1 MPSPSSAPRH
11 SPIASSAQPAPLAA
25 PASQALRT
33 ELNAL
38 WQLAWPLLIGQLA
51 TVGMAVA
58 DVAMSGHASAQDL
71 AGVSLG
77 ASIWIIVVVTLMGV
91 MMAVNPLV
99 AHHVGAK
106 EFDKVPHLVR
116 QALWMALA
124 VGVVS
129 MVLANLSA
137 VIFDYMTLEPAVRR
151 IAQQFIYITSVAL
164 PAFAAYRVLYGY
176 SASLNQTKP
185 MMVISLGALALNVLL
200 NWLLVFG
207 KWGFPQLGGV
217 GCAWASMACVWFNL
231 AGLVWW
237 MHKSPAYA
245 STWPFTQMEP
255 PNRAEIGRL
264 LHLGLPI
271 GVTYFAE
278 CTAFS
283 LIALLVAKFGS
294 TQVAAHQIALNF
306 SSLTFMV
313 PLSLGMAVLTRVG
326 QALGAGDPVAACYRS
341 WVGVAAAV
349 GFSVLSALV
358 MALFNRQIAS
368 AYTNDAGVAA
378 VAASLLFLAAIF
390 QLSDGLQVAASSA
403 IRGYKVT
410 RTPMA
415 IHLTAFWLVSLPL
428 GCVLG
433 LAPEWAPWRPVQPL
447 QAQGFWIAL
456 IVGLSVAGV
465 ALAWL
470 LHRITRQ
477 HVARHEAR
485 QVDYPLQGATA

>member
-1 MPSPSSAPRH
+1 MSSH
-11 SPIASSAQPAPLAA
+11 ASSTVSDPH
-25 PASQALRT
+25 ALRN
-33 ELNAL
+33 ELRAL

-58 DVAMSGHASAQDL
+58 DVAMAGHASAQDL

-91 MMAVNPLV
+91 MMSVNPLV

-106 EFDKVPHLVR
+106 EFSKVPHLVR
-116 QALWMALA
+116 QALWMALG
-124 VGVVS
+124 VGGVS
-129 MVLANLSA
+129 LVLANLSTL
-137 VIFDYMTLEPAVRR
+137 IFDHMTLEPPVRV
-151 IAQQFIYITSVAL
+151 IAQDFVHITSFGL

-185 MMVISLGALALNVLL
+185 MMVISLVALLLNVLL
-200 NWLLVFG
+200 NWLLIFG
-207 KWGFPQLGGV
+207 NWGFPQLGGV
-217 GCAWASMACVWFNL
+217 GCAWASLACVWFNL
-231 AGLVWW
+231 LGLVWW
-237 MHKSPAYA
+237 MRRDPAFS
-245 STWPFTQMEP
+245 STWPFGAMEGP
-255 PNRAEIGRL
+255 ARAEIGRL

-278 CTAFS
+278 SSAFS

-313 PLSLGMAVLTRVG
+313 PLSLGMALLTRVG
-326 QALGAGDPVAACYRS
+326 QALGAGDPVAARYRS
-341 WVGVAAAV
+341 WVGVGAAV
-349 GFSVLSALV
+349 AFSVLSGIV
-358 MALFNRQIAS
+358 MAVFNHQIAA
-368 AYTNDAGVAA
+368 AYTSDAAVAS

-390 QLSDGLQVAASSA
+390 QISDGTQVSTACA
-403 IRGYKVT
+403 IRGYKIT

-433 LAPEWAPWRPVQPL
+433 LAPEWMPWRPAEAM

-456 IVGLSVAGV
+456 IMGLSVAGG
-465 ALAWL
+465 ALVVL
-470 LHRITRQ
+470 LHAITRQ
-477 HVARHEAR
+477 HIARHASTG
-485 QVDYPLQGATA
+485 LHHG

>member
-1 MPSPSSAPRH
+1 MSAPVSPPSAGSPSVDTAHIP
-11 SPIASSAQPAPLAA
+11 P
-25 PASQALRT
+25 LRT
-33 ELNAL
+33 ELRAL
-38 WQLAWPLLIGQLA
+38 WRLTWPLLIGQLA

-58 DVAMSGHASAQDL
+58 DVAMAGHASADDL

-77 ASIWIIVVVTLMGV
+77 ASIWVIVVVTLMGV
-91 MMAVNPLV
+91 MMSVNPLV

-106 EFDKVPHLVR
+106 EFAKVPHVVR
-116 QALWMALA
+116 QALWMALGVGA
-124 VGVVS
+124 VS
-129 MVLANLSA
+129 WVLANLSTL
-137 VIFDYMTLEPAVRR
+137 IFDAMTLEPAVRV
-151 IAQQFIYITSVAL
+151 IAQRFVHITSFAL

-185 MMVISLGALALNVLL
+185 MMVISLGALLLNVFL

-207 KWGFPQLGGV
+207 NWGFPTMGGV
-217 GCAWASMACVWFNL
+217 GCAWASLVCVWFNL
-231 AGLVWW
+231 LGLVWW
-237 MHKSPAYA
+237 MRRSPAYR
-245 STWPFTQMEP
+245 STWPFGAMEGP
-255 PNRAEIGRL
+255 ARAEIGRL

-278 CTAFS
+278 SSAFS

-313 PLSLGMAVLTRVG
+313 PLSLGMAILTRVG
-326 QALGAGDPVAACYRS
+326 QALGAGDPAAARYRS
-341 WVGVAAAV
+341 WVGVGAAV

-368 AYTNDAGVAA
+368 AYPSDAAVAS

-390 QLSDGLQVAASSA
+390 QISDGAQVATSCA
-403 IRGYKVT
+403 IRGYKIT

-433 LAPEWAPWRPVQPL
+433 LAPDWMPWRPAEAM
-447 QAQGFWIAL
+447 QARGFWIAL

-465 ALAWL
+465 ALTLL
-470 LHRITRQ
+470 LHTITRQ
-477 HVARHEAR
+477 HMAEQGPRLQPRH
-485 QVDYPLQGATA
+485 G

>member
-1 MPSPSSAPRH
+1 MTSH
-11 SPIASSAQPAPLAA
+11 ASSIPGHRPT
-25 PASQALRT
+25 PTTPPTHPLRT
-33 ELNAL
+33 ELRAL
-38 WQLAWPLLIGQLA
+38 WKLAWPLLIGQLA

-58 DVAMSGHASAQDL
+58 DVAMAGHASAQDL

-77 ASIWIIVVVTLMGV
+77 ASIWVILVVTLMGV
-91 MMAVNPLV
+91 MMSVNPLV

-106 EFDKVPHLVR
+106 EFSKVPHLVR
-116 QALWMALA
+116 QALWMSLG
-124 VGVVS
+124 VGGVS
-129 MVLANLSA
+129 LVLANLST
-137 VIFDYMTLEPAVRR
+137 VIFDHMALEPSVRV
-151 IAQQFIYITSVAL
+151 IAQLFVHITSLAL

-185 MMVISLGALALNVLL
+185 MMVIALAALLLNCFL

-207 KWGFPQLGGV
+207 NWGFPQMGGV
-217 GCAWASMACVWFNL
+217 GCAWSSLVCVWFNL
-231 AGLVWW
+231 LGLVWW
-237 MHKSPAYA
+237 MRRSPAYQ
-245 STWPFTQMEP
+245 STWPFGLMEGP
-255 PNRAEIGRL
+255 ARTEIARL

-278 CTAFS
+278 SSAFS

-313 PLSLGMAVLTRVG
+313 PLSLGMAILTRVG
-326 QALGAGDPVAACYRS
+326 QALGAGDPVAARYRS
-341 WVGVAAAV
+341 WVGVGAAV
-349 GFSVLSALV
+349 AFSVLSGLV
-358 MALFNRQIAS
+358 MALFNQQIAG
-368 AYTNDAGVAA
+368 AYTNDATVAS

-390 QLSDGLQVAASSA
+390 QISDGTQVAAACA
-403 IRGYKVT
+403 IRGYKIT

-433 LAPEWAPWRPVQPL
+433 LAPEWMPWRPTVAL

-456 IVGLSVAGV
+456 IVGLSIAGG
-465 ALAWL
+465 ALVVL
-470 LHRITRQ
+470 LHAITRQ
-477 HVARHEAR
+477 HVARHHAAVHAAPR
-485 QVDYPLQGATA
+485 HG

>member
-1 MPSPSSAPRH
+1 MSSIPSAPNT
-11 SPIASSAQPAPLAA
+11 PSAKLPAPAG
-25 PASQALRT
+25 QALRT
-33 ELNAL
+33 ELQAL

-58 DVAMSGHASAQDL
+58 DVAMAGHASAQDL

-77 ASIWIIVVVTLMGV
+77 ASIWVIVVVTLMGV
-91 MMAVNPLV
+91 MMAVTPLV

-106 EFDKVPHLVR
+106 EFAQVPHLVR
-116 QALWMALA
+116 QALWMA
-124 VGVVS
+124 VGVGGIAL
-129 MVLANLSA
+129 VLANLSTL
-137 VIFDYMTLEPAVRR
+137 IFDHMELEPAVRT

-185 MMVISLGALALNVLL
+185 MMAISLLALLLNVGL

-207 KWGFPQLGGV
+207 NWGFPKLGGV
-217 GCAWASMACVWFNL
+217 GCAWASMVCVWFNL
-231 AGLVWW
+231 VGLVWW
-237 MHKSPAYA
+237 MRRSPAYA
-245 STWPFTQMEP
+245 STWPFTHWEP
-255 PNRAEIGRL
+255 PQRAEIGRL

-278 CTAFS
+278 CSAFS

-313 PLSLGMAVLTRVG
+313 PLSIGLAVLTRVG
-326 QALGAGDPVAACYRS
+326 QALGAGDAVAARYRS

-349 GFSVLSALV
+349 GFSMVSALI
-358 MALFNRQIAS
+358 MALLNQQIAS

-378 VAASLLFLAAIF
+378 LAASLLFLAAIF
-390 QLSDGLQVAASSA
+390 QISDGLQVSTSCA

-415 IHLTAFWLVSLPL
+415 IHLTAFWVVSLPL

-433 LAPEWAPWRPVQPL
+433 LAPDWAPWRPDQPMK
-447 QAQGFWIAL
+447 AQGFWIAL
-456 IVGLSVAGV
+456 IVGLSVAGS

-470 LHRITRQ
+470 LHRITRE
-477 HVARHEAR
+477 HVARGR
-485 QVDYPLQGATA
+485 